1 MDHQHLGVVLL
12 EPHGAAGQIATCV
25 TCQGYLKMHTTLQAL
40 PAYAVALQDLATIAL
55 DVAALDRG
63 FTRPER
69 PGYALAC
76 RLDASSARRRTIL
89 GWHI

>member
-1 MDHQHLGVVLL
+1 MDHKRLGVLL
-12 EPHGAAGQIATCV
+12 PDPHDAPGQIDTCM
-25 TCQGYLKMHTTLQAL
+25 TCKGYLKAYTTLQAL

-63 FTRPER
+63 YTRPER

-76 RLDASSARRRTIL
+76 RLVASPVHRRTIL
-89 GWHI
+89 GWHV